1 MATHLTA
8 ADWHDYT
15 ASAREVAFN
24 AEELWGELAPQ
35 EIDRDDHVRQ
45 VAYTL
50 RIGLLTHYHASLDA
64 LNHPLTALAAET
76 LVRSELEAF
85 AHLAWLAHG
94 EPLSNRTKD
103 AWRKHCH
110 SDNRWRWSS
119 PVTRALCWRLGD
131 ARNYHKNLL
140 RANPSVKDSRATTA
154 ARRQLRRIKTLHDA
168 TGCKGRDGRDYSD
181 VQPMLTRLARR
192 TRIWWLP
199 NLWRAYSATAH
210 QGSPIRL
217 RAVAGLR
224 TLQNGG
230 PMSDRNRRDLLSRT
244 LVVFLNAYFYVVT
257 LSAGTEAGTRYHQEV
272 GQAGLTIIR
281 ELARLNLT

>member
-1 MATHLTA
+1 MPTILTA
-8 ADWHDYT
+8 SDWNDYT
-15 ASAREVAFN
+15 RRAREVAFS
-24 AEELWGELAPQ
+24 AEELWGELASQ
-35 EIDRDDHVRQ
+35 EIDRDDHVSQ
-45 VAYTL
+45 VASTL

-85 AHLAWLAHG
+85 AHLAWVAHG
-94 EPLSNRTKD
+94 EPLSNRRKG
-103 AWRKHCH
+103 AWREHCH
-110 SDNRWRWSS
+110 SDNRRGWSN
-119 PVTRALCWRLGD
+119 PATRALCWRLGD

-140 RANPSVKDSRATTA
+140 RANPSVKDPRATTA
-154 ARRQLRRIKTLHDA
+154 ARRQLRRLETLHRA
-168 TGCKGRDGRDYSD
+168 TRCPGQHGRDYGD

-217 RAVAGLR
+217 RAVVGPR
-224 TLQNGG
+224 TLQHGG

-244 LVVFLNAYFYVVT
+244 LVVFLNSYFYVVT
-257 LSAGTEAGTRYHQEV
+257 LSAGIDAGTRYHREV
-272 GQAGLTIIR
+272 GQAGLTLSR
-281 ELARLNLT
+281 ELAQLNLV

>member
-1 MATHLTA
+1 MPTILTA
-8 ADWHDYT
+8 ADWNDYT
-15 ASAREVAFN
+15 RRAREVAFS
-24 AEELWGELAPQ
+24 AEALWGGLAPQ
-35 EIDRDDHVRQ
+35 EINRDEHVRQ
-45 VAYTL
+45 VVYTL

-85 AHLAWLAHG
+85 AHLAWVAHG
-94 EPLSNRTKD
+94 EPRSNR
-103 AWRKHCH
+103 RKNAFRGHCY
-110 SDNRWRWSS
+110 SDNRRRWSNPS
-119 PVTRALCWRLGD
+119 TRALCWRLGD
-131 ARNYHKNLL
+131 VRNYHKNLL

-154 ARRQLRRIKTLHDA
+154 ARRQLRRLEALHHA
-168 TGCKGRDGRDYSD
+168 THCPGRDGRDYSD

-192 TRIWWLP
+192 TRIWWVP

-217 RAVAGLR
+217 RAVVGPR
-224 TLQNGG
+224 TLQHGG

-257 LSAGTEAGTRYHQEV
+257 LSAGTEAGTRYHREV
-272 GQAGLTIIR
+272 GQRGLTLSR
-281 ELARLNLT
+281 ELAQLNLT